1 MAQAHA
7 AIPLAER
14 RCEPVPLD
22 ACQRWLS
29 AVALL
34 CVQSGTRAEVQAW
47 MSAMSSVLG
56 DYPAGCFTAATLKQA
71 ARAGNG
77 WRPSYAAM
85 AKILDPVAA
94 DVSVAPTRLR
104 QIVNAGVASDRDR
117 SRPINRPALEPGP
130 KYTSGTWADCV
141 HDRAISVRDVVLVD
155 TDAERR
161 AAIEEIEHLTAFYA
175 ESDIAMDRMIAAR
188 DDTTAQET
196 AILNSIKRT
205 EIETLPLIEE
215 VIRLKQVGNSDQAHS
230 VLMGKALPLFIR
242 WLAQINQFIDLQEEF
257 NKAEGGTVRETADGF
272 QVFMLGAFAIA
283 LLLSLALGAWT
294 MIAIRPLRASTDIMR
309 RLADGDLLVEIPASS
324 DRHEVGDILRSL
336 ERIASTW
343 TRESALSI

>member
-1 MAQAHA
+1 VIAQAHA

-141 HDRAISVRDVVLVD
+141 HRLRNG
-155 TDAERR
+155 
-161 AAIEEIEHLTAFYA
+161 TACA
-175 ESDIAMDRMIAAR
+175 SDIWALYDARKPSSYVSDADREMVSRAW
-188 DDTTAQET
+188 D
-196 AILNSIKRT
+196 
-205 EIETLPLIEE
+205 E
-215 VIRLKQVGNSDQAHS
+215 VQP
-230 VLMGKALPLFIR
+230 ALPQGPVK
-242 WLAQINQFIDLQEEF
+242 WPQGAP
-257 NKAEGGTVRETADGF
+257 DGRA
-272 QVFMLGAFAIA
+272 GEHKRKDP
-283 LLLSLALGAWT
+283 
-294 MIAIRPLRASTDIMR
+294 RPSTS
-309 RLADGDLLVEIPASS
+309 GDPE
-324 DRHEVGDILRSL
+324 RS
-336 ERIASTW
+336 
-343 TRESALSI
+343 